1 MAIDYAKFGIRV
13 NAIVPGA
20 TETGLMWS
28 NVGAPEVETMRAQLC
43 REIPLGRLAQAEDPA
58 RIVAWLLSDETA
70 YMTGSH
76 VVCDGGILAKG
87 SISV

>member
-1 MAIDYAKFGIRV
+1 M
-13 NAIVPGA
+13 
-20 TETGLMWS
+20 MWN
-28 NVGAPEVETMRAQLC
+28 NVAPEAMQEMRAQLC
-43 REIPLGRLAQAEDPA
+43 REIPMGRLAQAEDPA
-58 RIVAWLLSDETA
+58 RVVAWLLSDESV

>member
-1 MAIDYAKFGIRV
+1 
-13 NAIVPGA
+13 
-20 TETGLMWS
+20 MWS
-28 NVGAPEVETMRAQLC
+28 NVDAGEVKTMRAQLC
-43 REIPLGRLAQAEDPA
+43 REIPLGRLASAKEPG

-76 VVCDGGILAKG
+76 LVCDGGILAKG